1 MLARLGSSVAE
12 QTAHLYRTGL
22 SGIATYVSNSISLA
36 KPGSDLLVFNH
47 FGLILN
53 SAHFR
58 FRELDHHHHPPQQ
71 ASFGIED
78 VPKKPREA
86 AADVTDW
93 ASELRPSMRKLRQGM
108 DSLCKTARLA
118 CSVLRLHQTMDAVD
132 LSHAIKYRRDVCFS
146 QALTS
151 LISALMAR

>member
-1 MLARLGSSVAE
+1 M
-12 QTAHLYRTGL
+12 
-22 SGIATYVSNSISLA
+22 N
-36 KPGSDLLVFNH
+36 F
-47 FGLILN
+47 ILT
-53 SAHFR
+53 SFQFR
-58 FRELDHHHHPPQQ
+58 FRELDHQAGGIGQQQ

-86 AADVTDW
+86 SAEVTDW